1 MRKNVLFCIILSRA
15 MVLPLKNGSFLAKF
29 SPLQKKALY
38 VRSKGIPEGVILI
51 WGQSSFVLPH
61 LVQDKK

>member
-1 MRKNVLFCIILSRA
+1 

-29 SPLQKKALY
+29 STLQKKALY
-38 VRSKGIPEGVILI
+38 VRFNGIPEGVILI

>member
-1 MRKNVLFCIILSRA
+1 

-51 WGQSSFVLPH
+51 WGQSSFVFSH